1 MNTYDK
7 VRRLTSCKVET
18 IRLRWD
24 KVEPAFKAQIE
35 LHLKNQVYFLKI
47 EEKGERVYVRV

>member
-24 KVEPAFKAQIE
+24 KVEAAFKAQIE
-35 LHLKNQVYFLKI
+35 MHLKNQGYFLKI
-47 EEKGERVYVRV
+47 EEKGERVYVRY